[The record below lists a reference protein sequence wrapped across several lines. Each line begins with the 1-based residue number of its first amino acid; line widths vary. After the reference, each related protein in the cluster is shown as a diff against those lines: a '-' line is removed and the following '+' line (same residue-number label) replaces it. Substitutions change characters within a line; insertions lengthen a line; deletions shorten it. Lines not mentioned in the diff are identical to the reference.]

1 MIKLLLRIYTVS
13 IVNRGFERVGAG
25 EAGEAEGAEGAGEA
39 EGAGGAGEAG
49 EAGIAGGGG
58 GAQRVGGERFLHNR
72 LTTFMAIEPLG
83 GNRLSN
89 SMYFY

>member
-49 EAGIAGGGG
+49 GAGGVGG
-58 GAQRVGGERFLHNR
+58 VGGVGGERFLHNR